1 MVGTKI
7 KILKNKKLTVRF
19 YFKSSARKDEKQ
31 ALFIRVRL
39 GREYESKLTT
49 GISGFKAK
57 WDANLDLFTNDHPEH
72 ETLNSGLLEWKK
84 RIGEAIAKF
93 EVRNPSKPFNFY
105 MACDHISGKTD
116 ATSLE
121 NYVESYY
128 KENYNS
134 ADYENYRDRL
144 RYFKAVLGIK
154 SDLMF
159 DDVNNALFGRFK
171 RIADRNIKE
180 GKKSAKTYSAYLQ
193 AVLSICNEAYLNRHI
208 HEEVTISSKN
218 KRFRNIDYGE
228 NPSNST
234 NEILDAIGSTTTI
247 QRWEAIA
254 QWVLMFG
261 MRGFYPADVVKMAEK
276 DLYKHGHNGKRMP
289 YVKVDKNLR
298 SDWSTANFYL
308 DFRRSKTSLPM
319 FIKLNRSVIELIE
332 KLKYSY
338 MYTHAN
344 YQIDGEYIVNSIN
357 DRLTILNYNI
367 TDNYKE
373 HKSLWRN
380 RQKLLAMFSENVR
393 TFKTPRKTYYQL
405 ADDLSDELTAKK
417 LVGQTTDSLS
427 KNFYS
432 KYNTEVQVEKLD
444 KVHDKVLREFRFS
457 EVVLKLVSKFY
468 EIVNSGGAP
477 TWLLKQ
483 SAVHKDGNDWKV
495 FTGRVNRKNQWAAIP
510 KKYKRFFDD
519 KSLDEDYWDDLTDF
533 GKDKDMDDIKIWW
546 TKVPESE
553 KRRLEKEKY
562 IEELKVELDE
572 QQAIQEYEK
581 CAEIKRKIEVLEEV

>member
-1 MVGTKI
+1 
-7 KILKNKKLTVRF
+7 
-19 YFKSSARKDEKQ
+19 
-31 ALFIRVRL
+31 
-39 GREYESKLTT
+39 
-49 GISGFKAK
+49 
-57 WDANLDLFTNDHPEH
+57 
-72 ETLNSGLLEWKK
+72 
-84 RIGEAIAKF
+84 
-93 EVRNPSKPFNFY
+93 
-105 MACDHISGKTD
+105 
-116 ATSLE
+116 
-121 NYVESYY
+121 
-128 KENYNS
+128 
-134 ADYENYRDRL
+134 
-144 RYFKAVLGIK
+144 
-154 SDLMF
+154 
-159 DDVNNALFGRFK
+159 
-171 RIADRNIKE
+171 
-180 GKKSAKTYSAYLQ
+180 
-193 AVLSICNEAYLNRHI
+193 
-208 HEEVTISSKN
+208 
-218 KRFRNIDYGE
+218 
-228 NPSNST
+228 
-234 NEILDAIGSTTTI
+234 
-247 QRWEAIA
+247 
-254 QWVLMFG
+254 
-261 MRGFYPADVVKMAEK
+261 
-276 DLYKHGHNGKRMP
+276 
-289 YVKVDKNLR
+289 
-298 SDWSTANFYL
+298 
-308 DFRRSKTSLPM
+308 
-319 FIKLNRSVIELIE
+319 
-332 KLKYSY
+332 
-338 MYTHAN
+338 
-344 YQIDGEYIVNSIN
+344 
-357 DRLTILNYNI
+357 
-367 TDNYKE
+367 
-373 HKSLWRN
+373 
-380 RQKLLAMFSENVR
+380 MFSENVR

-572 QQAIQEYEK
+572 QQAIQEYER